1 VSDTA
6 ASPAGPRTGMEP
18 VVTSRPQRLRLWC
31 AGVGLLIVGAC
42 AMVAVLLPH
51 SDDGTAFHRGD
62 QFAVLGVGILLG
74 GACWLPTRPRLRADH
89 TALHVRGIVGPD
101 RTVPW
106 SVVRSVEFRARWRW
120 ARLVLPADETISL
133 YAVQRLD
140 GARSVEAMRG
150 LRELHAAAHEAF
162 AHEAFAREV
171 RAQELS
177 AEQLNGRQLGAQQ
190 LGAKQLGAPE
200 VPDEASASGRTGQRP
215 AD

>member
-6 ASPAGPRTGMEP
+6 ASAAGPQAGPEP
-18 VVTSRPQRLRLWC
+18 VVTSRPERLRLWC
-31 AGVGLLIVGAC
+31 AGVGLLIVVAC
-42 AMVAVLLPH
+42 AIVAVLLPH

-62 QFAVLGVGILLG
+62 QYAVLGVGILIG

-89 TALHVRGIVGPD
+89 TALHVRGILGPG

-140 GARSVEAMRG
+140 GARSVTVMRS

-171 RAQELS
+171 RAKELRAPELRAPELS
-177 AEQLNGRQLGAQQ
+177 
-190 LGAKQLGAPE
+190 APE
-200 VPDEASASGRTGQRP
+200 VPGEASPSGRTRQRP

>member
-6 ASPAGPRTGMEP
+6 ASPAGSRTGLKP

-89 TALHVRGIVGPD
+89 TALHVRGIIGPD

-140 GARSVEAMRG
+140 GARSVAVMRG

-171 RAQELS
+171 RAQ
-177 AEQLNGRQLGAQQ
+177 Q
-190 LGAKQLGAPE
+190 LGAKARDAKELGAPE
-200 VPDEASASGRTGQRP
+200 LSAPQLSAPEVPGEVSPTGRARQRP